1 MSGLVQWSSC
11 AKRKSSKKASGSKP
25 NAQRQRML
33 AARKRKARASA
44 YKASRKVA
52 QLQVKAAE

>member
-11 AKRKSSKKASGSKP
+11 AKRKPLKKSSGAKP

-33 AARKRKARASA
+33 AARKRKARLSA
-44 YKASRKVA
+44 YKASRKLGALNATV
-52 QLQVKAAE
+52 EE